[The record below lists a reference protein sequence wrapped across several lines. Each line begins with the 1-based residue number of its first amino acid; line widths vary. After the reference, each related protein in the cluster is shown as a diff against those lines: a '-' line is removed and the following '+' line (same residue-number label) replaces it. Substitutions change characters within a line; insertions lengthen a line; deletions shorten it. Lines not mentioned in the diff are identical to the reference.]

1 MDSVLVSNR
10 KLEIDLSAVQGSA
23 DFHLLQEFSASGECL
38 ESADFHLLQELSAS
52 GVCLKEDLH
61 L

>member
-1 MDSVLVSNR
+1 MKIRSNR

-23 DFHLLQEFSASGECL
+23 DFHLLQEFSASG
-38 ESADFHLLQELSAS
+38 
-52 GVCLKEDLH
+52 VCLKEDLH